1 MWRIIRIS
9 GGNVLGCF
17 AQRLRGLSGARPAL
31 VELGLRPRGSI
42 QTGAL
47 MNQLLAMRAFR
58 CIVECHGFSA
68 AAERLD
74 TTHSTISR
82 QLQQL
87 EAELGTRLINR
98 NTRRFSL
105 TTAGQQYYAACVDI
119 LERLDQAAVAVAQAH
134 ESPSGVLRISAP
146 MVIGTLEL
154 ANWLPAFQ
162 QRYPE
167 IEVDLS
173 CDDRF
178 VDLIAEGFDVA
189 LRICGAL
196 EDSSLVARLLTVSPM
211 LLVASPAYVARHGL
225 VRQIRELAE
234 HQMLGFTAG
243 SDWLL
248 TDSHG
253 ATTPVNPQGRF
264 KTDSISSLHA
274 AALAGVGIAAFTRAT
289 VQDDLLS
296 GRLVHILPDCS
307 LGQRHYYA
315 LYPHARHVALKVK
328 VFVEFMAEHY
338 RNITAPLR

>member
-1 MWRIIRIS
+1 
-9 GGNVLGCF
+9 
-17 AQRLRGLSGARPAL
+17 
-31 VELGLRPRGSI
+31 
-42 QTGAL
+42 

-119 LERLDQAAVAVAQAH
+119 LDRLDQAAVAVGQAH
-134 ESPSGVLRISAP
+134 EKPSGVLRISAP
-146 MVIGTLEL
+146 VVIGTLEL
-154 ANWLPAFQ
+154 ANWLPGFQ

-178 VDLIAEGFDVA
+178 VDLIAGGFDAA
-189 LRICGAL
+189 LRICGPL

-211 LLVASPAYVARHGL
+211 LLVASPTYIARHGL
-225 VRQIRELAE
+225 VRQVRELAG
-234 HQMLGFTAG
+234 HQLLAFAGG
-243 SDWLL
+243 SDWAL
-248 TDSHG
+248 TDARG
-253 ATTPVNPQGRF
+253 ATTQIRATGRF
-264 KTDSISSLHA
+264 KADSISSLHA

-289 VQDDLLS
+289 VRDDLLS
-296 GRLVHILPDCS
+296 GRLVQMLPNCS

-338 RNITAPLR
+338 RSVTPGLR

>member
-1 MWRIIRIS
+1 
-9 GGNVLGCF
+9 
-17 AQRLRGLSGARPAL
+17 
-31 VELGLRPRGSI
+31 
-42 QTGAL
+42 
-47 MNQLLAMRAFR
+47 MNQLQAMRAFR
-58 CIVECHGFSA
+58 CIVECRGFSA

-87 EAELGTRLINR
+87 ESELGTRLINR

-119 LERLDQAAVAVAQAH
+119 LERLDQAALAVGQAH

-154 ANWLPAFQ
+154 ASWLPAFQ

-189 LRICGAL
+189 LRICGPLA
-196 EDSSLVARLLTVSPM
+196 DSSLVARLLTVSDL
-211 LLVASPAYVARHGL
+211 LLVASPAYVARNGL
-225 VRQIRELAE
+225 VRQVRELAE
-234 HQMLGFTAG
+234 HQLLAFAG
-243 SDWLL
+243 GSGWVL
-248 TDSHG
+248 TDARG
-253 ATTPVNPQGRF
+253 MTTPVSAQGRF
-264 KTDSISSLHA
+264 KADSISSLHA

-296 GRLVHILPDCS
+296 GRLVQILPNCS

-315 LYPHARHVALKVK
+315 LYPHARHVALKVR
-328 VFVEFMAEHY
+328 VFVEFMLEHY
-338 RNITAPLR
+338 RQASAPLR

>member
-1 MWRIIRIS
+1 
-9 GGNVLGCF
+9 
-17 AQRLRGLSGARPAL
+17 
-31 VELGLRPRGSI
+31 
-42 QTGAL
+42 

-58 CIVECHGFSA
+58 CIVECHGFTA

-119 LERLDQAAVAVAQAH
+119 LDRLDQAAVAVGQAH
-134 ESPSGVLRISAP
+134 ETPSGVLRVSAP
-146 MVIGTLEL
+146 VVIGTLEL

-189 LRICGAL
+189 LRICGL
-196 EDSSLVARLLTVSPM
+196 LDDSSLVARLLTVSDM

-225 VRQIRELAE
+225 VRQVRELAE
-234 HQMLGFTAG
+234 HQLLAFAGG
-243 SDWLL
+243 SDWAL
-248 TDSHG
+248 TDARG
-253 ATTPVNPQGRF
+253 VTTQIRANGRF
-264 KTDSISSLHA
+264 KADSISSLHA

-296 GRLVHILPDCS
+296 GRLVQILPNYT

-315 LYPHARHVALKVK
+315 LYPHARHMALKVK
-328 VFVEFMAEHY
+328 VFVEFMTEHY
-338 RNITAPLR
+338 RGISPVLR

>member
-1 MWRIIRIS
+1 
-9 GGNVLGCF
+9 
-17 AQRLRGLSGARPAL
+17 
-31 VELGLRPRGSI
+31 
-42 QTGAL
+42 

-58 CIVECHGFSA
+58 CIVECRGFSA

-87 EAELGTRLINR
+87 EAQLGTRLINR

-105 TTAGQQYYAACVDI
+105 TSAGQQYYTACVDI
-119 LERLDQAAVAVAQAH
+119 LQRLDQAALAVGQAH
-134 ESPSGVLRISAP
+134 ESPRGVLRISAP
-146 MVIGTLEL
+146 VVIGTLEL
-154 ANWLPAFQ
+154 ASWLPAFQ

-189 LRICGAL
+189 LRICGPLA
-196 EDSSLVARLLTVSPM
+196 DSSLVARLLTVSDR
-211 LLVASPAYVARHGL
+211 LLVAAPTYVARQGL
-225 VRQIRELAE
+225 VRQVHDLAD
-234 HQMLGFTAG
+234 HALLGFAG
-243 SDWLL
+243 GGDWSL
-248 TDSHG
+248 TDARG
-253 ATTPVNPQGRF
+253 VTTAVRAEGRF
-264 KTDSISSLHA
+264 KADSISSLHA

-289 VQDDLLS
+289 VQEDLLR
-296 GRLVHILPDCS
+296 GRLVQILPQYS

-315 LYPHARHVALKVK
+315 LYPHARHVALNVQ

-338 RNITAPLR
+338 RNASSALR

>member
-1 MWRIIRIS
+1 
-9 GGNVLGCF
+9 
-17 AQRLRGLSGARPAL
+17 
-31 VELGLRPRGSI
+31 
-42 QTGAL
+42 

-58 CIVECHGFSA
+58 CIVECHGFTA

-105 TTAGQQYYAACVDI
+105 TTAGQQYHAACVDI
-119 LERLDQAAVAVAQAH
+119 LDRLDQAAAAVGQAH
-134 ESPSGVLRISAP
+134 EKPTGVLRISAP

-167 IEVDLS
+167 IEVELC

-189 LRICGAL
+189 LRICGPLA
-196 EDSSLVARLLTVSPM
+196 DSSLVARLLTVSDL

-225 VRQIRELAE
+225 VRQVRELAD
-234 HQMLGFTAG
+234 QQLLAFAGG
-243 SDWLL
+243 SDWSL
-248 TDSHG
+248 TDARG
-253 ATTPVNPQGRF
+253 QATPVRVQGRF
-264 KTDSISSLHA
+264 KADSISSLHA

-296 GRLVHILPDCS
+296 GRLVQILPNCT

-315 LYPHARHVALKVK
+315 LYPHARHIALKVK

-338 RNITAPLR
+338 RNLTSPLR

>member
-1 MWRIIRIS
+1 
-9 GGNVLGCF
+9 
-17 AQRLRGLSGARPAL
+17 
-31 VELGLRPRGSI
+31 
-42 QTGAL
+42 

-87 EAELGTRLINR
+87 EAQLGTRLINR

-105 TTAGQQYYAACVDI
+105 TSAGQQYYAACVDI
-119 LERLDQAAVAVAQAH
+119 LQRLDQAALAVGQAH
-134 ESPSGVLRISAP
+134 ESPRGVLRISAP
-146 MVIGTLEL
+146 VVIGTLEL
-154 ANWLPAFQ
+154 ASWLPAFQ

-189 LRICGAL
+189 LRICGPLA
-196 EDSSLVARLLTVSPM
+196 DSSLVARLLTVSDR
-211 LLVASPAYVARHGL
+211 LLVAAPTYVARQGL
-225 VRQIRELAE
+225 VRQVHDLAD
-234 HQMLGFTAG
+234 HALLGFAG
-243 SDWLL
+243 GADWSL
-248 TDSHG
+248 TDARG
-253 ATTPVNPQGRF
+253 VTTAVRAEGRF
-264 KTDSISSLHA
+264 KADSISSLHA

-289 VQDDLLS
+289 VQEDLLR
-296 GRLVHILPDCS
+296 GRLVQILPQYS

-315 LYPHARHVALKVK
+315 LYPHARHVALKVQ

-338 RNITAPLR
+338 RNASGALR

>member
-1 MWRIIRIS
+1 
-9 GGNVLGCF
+9 
-17 AQRLRGLSGARPAL
+17 
-31 VELGLRPRGSI
+31 
-42 QTGAL
+42 

-58 CIVECHGFSA
+58 CIVECRGFSA

-98 NTRRFSL
+98 NTRRFNL
-105 TTAGQQYYAACVDI
+105 TTAGQQYYLACVDI
-119 LERLDQAAVAVAQAH
+119 LERIDQAAVAIGQAH
-134 ESPSGVLRISAP
+134 ESPSGLLRISAP

-154 ANWLPAFQ
+154 ANWLPGFQ

-167 IEVDLS
+167 IEVELS

-189 LRICGAL
+189 LRICGPL
-196 EDSSLVARLLTVSPM
+196 EDSSLVARLLTVSDM

-225 VRQIRELAE
+225 VRQVRELAE
-234 HQMLGFTAG
+234 HQLLAFAGG
-243 SDWLL
+243 SDWSL
-248 TDSHG
+248 TDARG
-253 ATTPVNPQGRF
+253 QATPVRVQGRF
-264 KTDSISSLHA
+264 KADSISSLYA

-296 GRLVHILPDCS
+296 GRFVQILPNCS
-307 LGQRHYYA
+307 LGQRHYHA

-338 RNITAPLR
+338 RSLTSPLR

>member
-1 MWRIIRIS
+1 
-9 GGNVLGCF
+9 
-17 AQRLRGLSGARPAL
+17 
-31 VELGLRPRGSI
+31 
-42 QTGAL
+42 

-105 TTAGQQYYAACVDI
+105 TTAGQQYYTACVDI
-119 LERLDQAAVAVAQAH
+119 LDRLDQAAIAVGQAH

-173 CDDRF
+173 CEDRF

-189 LRICGAL
+189 LRICGPLA
-196 EDSSLVARLLTVSPM
+196 DSSLVARLLTVSDM

-225 VRQIRELAE
+225 VRQVRELAE
-234 HQMLGFTAG
+234 HQLLAFTGG
-243 SDWLL
+243 SDWSL
-248 TDSHG
+248 TDARG
-253 ATTPVNPQGRF
+253 AITAVRAQGHFRA
-264 KTDSISSLHA
+264 DSISSLHA
-274 AALAGVGIAAFTRAT
+274 AALAGVGIASFTRAT

-296 GRLVHILPDCS
+296 GRLVQILPNCT

-328 VFVEFMAEHY
+328 VLVDFMAEHY
-338 RNITAPLR
+338 RNLTASTR

>member
-1 MWRIIRIS
+1 
-9 GGNVLGCF
+9 
-17 AQRLRGLSGARPAL
+17 
-31 VELGLRPRGSI
+31 
-42 QTGAL
+42 

-58 CIVECHGFSA
+58 CIVECRGFTA

-119 LERLDQAAVAVAQAH
+119 LDRLDQAALAVGQAR
-134 ESPSGVLRISAP
+134 ETPSGLLRISAP
-146 MVIGTLEL
+146 VVIGTLEL
-154 ANWLPAFQ
+154 ASWLPAFQ

-167 IEVDLS
+167 VEVDLS

-189 LRICGAL
+189 LRICGPLA
-196 EDSSLVARLLTVSPM
+196 DSSLVARLLTVSEM
-211 LLVASPAYVARHGL
+211 VLVASPTYVARHGL
-225 VRQIRELAE
+225 VRQVSELAD
-234 HQMLGFTAG
+234 HQLLAFAG
-243 SDWLL
+243 GGDWSL
-248 TDSHG
+248 TDARG
-253 ATTPVNPQGRF
+253 LTTAVRAQGRF
-264 KTDSISSLHA
+264 KADSISSLHA

-289 VQDDLLS
+289 VQDDLLH
-296 GRLVHILPDCS
+296 GRLVQILPNYS

-315 LYPHARHVALKVK
+315 LYPHSRHVALKVQ

-338 RNITAPLR
+338 RKTSAPLR

>member
-1 MWRIIRIS
+1 
-9 GGNVLGCF
+9 
-17 AQRLRGLSGARPAL
+17 
-31 VELGLRPRGSI
+31 
-42 QTGAL
+42 

-58 CIVECHGFSA
+58 CIVECRGFSA

-87 EAELGTRLINR
+87 ESELGTRLINR
-98 NTRRFSL
+98 NTRGFSL

-119 LERLDQAAVAVAQAH
+119 LERLDQAALAVGQAH
-134 ESPSGVLRISAP
+134 ERPSGVLRISAP

-154 ANWLPAFQ
+154 ASWLPAFQ

-189 LRICGAL
+189 LRICGPLA
-196 EDSSLVARLLTVSPM
+196 DSSMVARLLTVSDL
-211 LLVASPAYVARHGL
+211 LLVASPVYVARNGL
-225 VRQIRELAE
+225 VRQVRELVGQQLLAFA
-234 HQMLGFTAG
+234 GG
-243 SDWLL
+243 SDWAL
-248 TDSHG
+248 TDPRG
-253 ATTPVNPQGRF
+253 LTTSVRVHGRF
-264 KTDSISSLHA
+264 KADSISSLHA
-274 AALAGVGIAAFTRAT
+274 AALAGVGVAAFTRAT

-296 GRLVHILPDCS
+296 GRLVQILPNYS

-315 LYPHARHVALKVK
+315 LYPHARHVALKVQ
-328 VFVEFMAEHY
+328 VFVEFMLEHY
-338 RNITAPLR
+338 RNTATALR

>member
-1 MWRIIRIS
+1 
-9 GGNVLGCF
+9 
-17 AQRLRGLSGARPAL
+17 
-31 VELGLRPRGSI
+31 
-42 QTGAL
+42 

-58 CIVECHGFSA
+58 CIVECHGFTA

-119 LERLDQAAVAVAQAH
+119 LDRLDQAAVAVGQAH
-134 ESPSGVLRISAP
+134 ETPSGVLRVSAP
-146 MVIGTLEL
+146 VVIGTLEL

-167 IEVDLS
+167 IAVDLS

-178 VDLIAEGFDVA
+178 VDLIAEGFDLA
-189 LRICGAL
+189 LRICGPL
-196 EDSSLVARLLTVSPM
+196 DDSSLVARLLTVSDM

-225 VRQIRELAE
+225 VRQVRELAE
-234 HQMLGFTAG
+234 HQLLAFAGG
-243 SDWLL
+243 SDWAL
-248 TDSHG
+248 TDARG
-253 ATTPVNPQGRF
+253 VTTQIRANGRF
-264 KTDSISSLHA
+264 KADSISSLHA
-274 AALAGVGIAAFTRAT
+274 AALAGVGIVAFTRAT

-296 GRLVHILPDCS
+296 GRLVQILPNYT

-315 LYPHARHVALKVK
+315 LYPHARHMALKVK
-328 VFVEFMAEHY
+328 VFVEFMTEHY
-338 RNITAPLR
+338 RGISPVLR

>member
-1 MWRIIRIS
+1 
-9 GGNVLGCF
+9 
-17 AQRLRGLSGARPAL
+17 
-31 VELGLRPRGSI
+31 
-42 QTGAL
+42 

-58 CIVECHGFSA
+58 CIVECRGFSA

-87 EAELGTRLINR
+87 ESELGTRLINR
-98 NTRRFSL
+98 NTRGFNL

-119 LERLDQAAVAVAQAH
+119 LERLEQAALAVGQAH
-134 ESPSGVLRISAP
+134 ERPSGVLRISAP

-154 ANWLPAFQ
+154 VSWLPAFQ

-189 LRICGAL
+189 LRICGPLA
-196 EDSSLVARLLTVSPM
+196 DSSMVARLLTVSDL
-211 LLVASPAYVARHGL
+211 LLVASPVYVARNGL
-225 VRQIRELAE
+225 VRQVRELAE
-234 HQMLGFTAG
+234 HQLLAFAGG
-243 SDWLL
+243 SDWTL
-248 TDSHG
+248 TDARG
-253 ATTPVNPQGRF
+253 LTTGVRVQGRF
-264 KTDSISSLHA
+264 KADSISSLHA

-296 GRLVHILPDCS
+296 GRLVQILPNYS

-315 LYPHARHVALKVK
+315 LYPHARHVALKVQ
-328 VFVEFMAEHY
+328 VFVQFMLEHY
-338 RNITAPLR
+338 LNTAAALC

>member
-1 MWRIIRIS
+1 
-9 GGNVLGCF
+9 
-17 AQRLRGLSGARPAL
+17 
-31 VELGLRPRGSI
+31 
-42 QTGAL
+42 

-105 TTAGQQYYAACVDI
+105 TTAGQQYYTACVDI
-119 LERLDQAAVAVAQAH
+119 LGRLDQAAAAVAQAH
-134 ESPSGVLRISAP
+134 EKPTGVLRISAP

-154 ANWLPAFQ
+154 ANWLPGFQ

-167 IEVDLS
+167 IAVELC

-189 LRICGAL
+189 LRICGPL
-196 EDSSLVARLLTVSPM
+196 EDSSLVARLLTVSDL
-211 LLVASPAYVARHGL
+211 LLVASPAYVARYGL
-225 VRQIRELAE
+225 VRQVRELAD
-234 HQMLGFTAG
+234 QQLLAFAGG
-243 SDWLL
+243 SDWSL
-248 TDSHG
+248 TDARG
-253 ATTPVNPQGRF
+253 QATPVRVQGRF
-264 KTDSISSLHA
+264 KADSISSLHA

-296 GRLVHILPDCS
+296 GRLVQILPNCT

-315 LYPHARHVALKVK
+315 LYPHARHLALKVK

-338 RNITAPLR
+338 RSVSPSVR

>member
-1 MWRIIRIS
+1 
-9 GGNVLGCF
+9 
-17 AQRLRGLSGARPAL
+17 
-31 VELGLRPRGSI
+31 
-42 QTGAL
+42 
-47 MNQLLAMRAFR
+47 MNQLQAMRAFR
-58 CIVECHGFSA
+58 CIVECRGFSA

-87 EAELGTRLINR
+87 ESELGTRLINR
-98 NTRRFSL
+98 NTRGFNL

-119 LERLDQAAVAVAQAH
+119 LERLDQAALAVGQAH

-154 ANWLPAFQ
+154 ASWLPAFQ
-162 QRYPE
+162 LRYPE

-189 LRICGAL
+189 LRICGPLA
-196 EDSSLVARLLTVSPM
+196 DSSMVARLLTVSDL
-211 LLVASPAYVARHGL
+211 LLVASPVYVARNGL
-225 VRQIRELAE
+225 VRQVRELAG
-234 HQMLGFTAG
+234 HQLLAFAGG
-243 SDWLL
+243 SDWTL
-248 TDSHG
+248 TDARGLTAS
-253 ATTPVNPQGRF
+253 VRVQGRF
-264 KTDSISSLHA
+264 KADSISSLHA

-296 GRLVHILPDCS
+296 GRLVQILPNYS

-315 LYPHARHVALKVK
+315 LYPHARHVALKVQ
-328 VFVEFMAEHY
+328 VFVQFMLEHY
-338 RNITAPLR
+338 RNTVAALR

>member
-1 MWRIIRIS
+1 
-9 GGNVLGCF
+9 
-17 AQRLRGLSGARPAL
+17 
-31 VELGLRPRGSI
+31 
-42 QTGAL
+42 

-58 CIVECHGFSA
+58 CIVDCHGFSA

-98 NTRRFSL
+98 NTRNFSL

-119 LERLDQAAVAVAQAH
+119 LERLDQAAVAVGQSH
-134 ESPSGVLRISAP
+134 ESPSGLLRISAP

-154 ANWLPAFQ
+154 ASWLPAFQ
-162 QRYPE
+162 QRYPD

-178 VDLIAEGFDVA
+178 VDLIADGFDVA
-189 LRICGAL
+189 LRICGPLA
-196 EDSSLVARLLTVSPM
+196 DSSLVARLLTVSDM

-225 VRQIRELAE
+225 VRQVRELAE
-234 HQMLGFTAG
+234 HQLLAFSGG
-243 SDWLL
+243 SDWSL
-248 TDSHG
+248 TDARG
-253 ATTPVNPQGRF
+253 AVSSVRAQGRF
-264 KTDSISSLHA
+264 KADSISSLYA

-289 VQDDLLS
+289 VQEDLLR
-296 GRLVHILPDCS
+296 GRLVQILPNCS

-315 LYPHARHVALKVK
+315 LYPHARHVALKVQ
-328 VFVEFMAEHY
+328 VFVEFMLDHY
-338 RNITAPLR
+338 RHATTPLR

>member
-1 MWRIIRIS
+1 
-9 GGNVLGCF
+9 
-17 AQRLRGLSGARPAL
+17 
-31 VELGLRPRGSI
+31 
-42 QTGAL
+42 
-47 MNQLLAMRAFR
+47 MNQLQAMRAFC
-58 CIVECHGFSA
+58 CIVECRGFSA
-68 AAERLD
+68 AAERLE

-105 TTAGQQYYAACVDI
+105 TTAGQQYYVACVDI
-119 LERLDQAAVAVAQAH
+119 LDRLDQAAVAVGQAH
-134 ESPSGVLRISAP
+134 EKPSGILRISAP
-146 MVIGTLEL
+146 VVIGTLEL
-154 ANWLPAFQ
+154 AKWLPGFQ

-189 LRICGAL
+189 LRICGPL

-211 LLVASPAYVARHGL
+211 LLVASPAYIARHGL
-225 VRQIRELAE
+225 VRQVRELAG
-234 HQMLGFTAG
+234 HSLLAFAGG
-243 SDWLL
+243 SDWTL
-248 TDSHG
+248 TDARG
-253 ATTPVNPQGRF
+253 VATQIRANGRF
-264 KTDSISSLHA
+264 KADSISSLHA

-289 VQDDLLS
+289 VQEDLSS
-296 GRLVHILPDCS
+296 GRLVQMLPNCT

-338 RNITAPLR
+338 RSVDAPLR

>member
-1 MWRIIRIS
+1 
-9 GGNVLGCF
+9 
-17 AQRLRGLSGARPAL
+17 
-31 VELGLRPRGSI
+31 
-42 QTGAL
+42 
-47 MNQLLAMRAFR
+47 MNQLQAMRAFC
-58 CIVECHGFSA
+58 CIVECRGFSA

-87 EAELGTRLINR
+87 ESELGTRLINR

-105 TTAGQQYYAACVDI
+105 TTAGQQYYSACVDI
-119 LERLDQAAVAVAQAH
+119 LERLDQAALAAGQAH

-154 ANWLPAFQ
+154 AHWLPVFQ

-178 VDLIAEGFDVA
+178 VDLIADGFDVA
-189 LRICGAL
+189 LRICGPL
-196 EDSSLVARLLTVSPM
+196 TDSSLVARLLTVSDM
-211 LLVASPAYVARHGL
+211 LLVASPGYVARHGL
-225 VRQIRELAE
+225 VRQVRELAG
-234 HQMLGFTAG
+234 HQLLAFAGG

-248 TDSHG
+248 TDARGGTSSVR
-253 ATTPVNPQGRF
+253 AQGRF
-264 KTDSISSLHA
+264 KADSISSLHA

-289 VQDDLLS
+289 VQDDLLA
-296 GRLVHILPDCS
+296 GRLVQILPNCS

-315 LYPHARHVALKVK
+315 LYPHARHVALKVR
-328 VFVEFMAEHY
+328 VFVEFMLEHY
-338 RNITAPLR
+338 RNASMPLR

>member
-1 MWRIIRIS
+1 
-9 GGNVLGCF
+9 
-17 AQRLRGLSGARPAL
+17 
-31 VELGLRPRGSI
+31 
-42 QTGAL
+42 
-47 MNQLLAMRAFR
+47 MNQLQAMRAFR
-58 CIVECHGFSA
+58 CIVECRGFSA

-87 EAELGTRLINR
+87 ERELGTRLINR
-98 NTRRFSL
+98 NTRGFSL

-119 LERLDQAAVAVAQAH
+119 LDRLDQAALAVGQAH

-154 ANWLPAFQ
+154 ASWLPAFQ

-189 LRICGAL
+189 LRICGPLA
-196 EDSSLVARLLTVSPM
+196 DSSMVARLLTISDM
-211 LLVASPAYVARHGL
+211 LLVASPVYVARNGL
-225 VRQIRELAE
+225 VRQVRELAE
-234 HQMLGFTAG
+234 QQLLAFAGG
-243 SDWLL
+243 SDWVL
-248 TDSHG
+248 TDTRG
-253 ATTPVNPQGRF
+253 ITTSVRVQGRF
-264 KTDSISSLHA
+264 KADSISSLHA

-296 GRLVHILPDCS
+296 GRLVQILPNYS
-307 LGQRHYYA
+307 LGRRHYYA
-315 LYPHARHVALKVK
+315 LYPHARHVALKVQ
-328 VFVEFMAEHY
+328 VFVEFMLEHY
-338 RNITAPLR
+338 RNTAAALR

>member
-1 MWRIIRIS
+1 MPSW
-9 GGNVLGCF
+9 F
-17 AQRLRGLSGARPAL
+17 A
-31 VELGLRPRGSI
+31 LGLRPRRST
-42 QTGAL
+42 QSGAL

-58 CIVECHGFSA
+58 CIVECRGFSA

-87 EAELGTRLINR
+87 ETALGTRLINR

-105 TTAGQQYYAACVDI
+105 TTAGQQYYLACVDI
-119 LERLDQAAVAVAQAH
+119 IDRLDQAAVAVGQTH

-189 LRICGAL
+189 LRICGPL
-196 EDSSLVARLLTVSPM
+196 EDSTLVARLLTVSPM
-211 LLVASPAYVARHGL
+211 LLVASPTYVARHGL
-225 VRQIRELAE
+225 VRQASELAG
-234 HQMLGFTAG
+234 HQLLAFAAANDWQL
-243 SDWLL
+243 SDAR
-248 TDSHG
+248 G
-253 ATTPVNPQGRF
+253 VITPVKTQGRF

-296 GRLVHILPDCS
+296 GRLVQLLPNFT

-328 VFVEFMAEHY
+328 VFVEFMTEHY
-338 RNITAPLR
+338 RNMATPLR